1 MSKLNRILWSGLVL
15 VGAACGDDVTVTPP
29 PEPPPPGI
37 RSVTV
42 APDGGSVQ
50 VGSTLPMT
58 AAVTLDPGAT
68 GAATIAW
75 SSSDPAKA
83 TVSAAGVVTGVA
95 VGSVGIRATAT
106 LGTSTGQGVATVN
119 VVGAVACVINDV
131 TVSPANASIVVG
143 QTLALAPSVNGTNC
157 VAADLG
163 VTYTSGAPAIATVS
177 ASGIVTGVAGGT
189 TTIVI
194 KSAKDPTKQTAMAVE
209 VVVPTPAT
217 LSIQSVTQGGLAAPI
232 NLQNVGG
239 QIEVTMNVDAGEK
252 TLDRVDVLIGGQ
264 VVASQTFTTSPSVEA
279 APAATAPVPVVQS
292 VNTRQVAQVGN
303 LFIPV
308 IFNGQSF
315 ITANLY
321 VVGSSTPIA
330 SNAVPV
336 LMNNSD
342 GAIAPDALTDVTT
355 SGIPS
360 GGNEPFIDGLGNPW
374 YGGSFHTGL
383 NYIAFSNRTPA
394 TAFTTLDLA
403 CGGQVSTVTGTPTT
417 GLSVDNV
424 WACAGFEG
432 PRNITGVGGTAWPVG
447 TTGPDG
453 SALRGPEI
461 GMPGP
466 PIVVL
471 PGYSTVGAQFT
482 LPGNLA
488 RWNLITPTPN
498 ALPGPHFVDNLA
510 PVPTIGNVA
519 FNDLFDQPWINATYL
534 FAGDIGAGDGGSGV
548 FVNEARDYNDGVFV
562 PVSAGCT
569 AAVVTGGVDYAE
581 TVASDGTPD
590 GERVCSYAQDN
601 VGNAAST
608 GPSNYFGVDKTM
620 PSVRIAGSTA
630 AAPPIAPAT
639 LPAVSSTANTTIF
652 SIAAPFVAT
661 DAWGVEGIDDRSG
674 FDQNNLV
681 AGFPASESLT
691 VLNPANNPAAT
702 FSQTT
707 PFTCGL
713 TSPLPL
719 VLTDFWVRVA
729 HLPAAA
735 LLDCG
740 LGAPMYVNVALAVID
755 RAGNNSGSIARNYA
769 IDQYAVPT
777 LASIGPAAIFY
788 TAGQPANFFLF
799 GSDDLEIV
807 EADLI
812 LTYGGFGTAAD
823 LGLVTITKSLSAIA
837 GAARWDATLTNILA
851 GAAAIDPFLIGRID
865 RTCTGVAGDPYPGC
879 TALTVDG
886 ATPVPAEY
894 NNFDVAPADAVFAN
908 DDKNPTNVGAQAYDV
923 ASQVSGVV
931 NAGLLTA
938 QTNDVAEQWS
948 SLTAAALVNWKIVI
962 PTAASL
968 QAVWVTTS
976 STVPPYLDSAHLARI
991 NLAGTSLITCGA
1003 FPAPV
1008 RTDNGT
1014 QRIFTYTITKPIT
1027 GPCTGAGVGPNWYA
1041 VGVKGGAAL
1050 VTVGQP

>member
-50 VGSTLPMT
+50 VGGTLPMT

-119 VVGAVACVINDV
+119 VVGAVECVINGV

-163 VTYTSGAPAIATVS
+163 VTYTSGDPAIATVS

-194 KSAKDPTKQTAMAVE
+194 KSAKDATKQAAMAVE

-342 GAIAPDALTDVTT
+342 GAIAPDALTDEATAA
-355 SGIPS
+355 P
-360 GGNEPFIDGLGNPW
+360 EPFVDGASNTWFKGNL
-374 YGGSFHTGL
+374 FTTI

-394 TAFTTLDLA
+394 AATSTLDN
-403 CGGQVSTVTGTPTT
+403 CVDQTSTVVGDPLAGITVTNTWG
-417 GLSVDNV
+417 
-424 WACAGFEG
+424 CAGFEG
-432 PRNITGVGGTAWPVG
+432 TGTITGVGGTVWGAGV
-447 TTGPDG
+447 TGPDG

-466 PIVVL
+466 PVVVL
-471 PGYSTVGAQFT
+471 PGYSTVGAKFT
-482 LPGNLA
+482 LPGNLD

-498 ALPGPHFVDNLA
+498 ALPGPFFVDNAA
-510 PVPTIGNVA
+510 PVPVVEDGVLTPGLFVA
-519 FNDLFDQPWINATYL
+519 FNDLFDQQWVNAGYA
-534 FAGDIGAGDGGSGV
+534 FAADISATDGGTGV
-548 FVNEARDYNDGVFV
+548 ALLEAHDYNDGVFA
-562 PVSAGCT
+562 PVTDGCT
-569 AAVVTGGVDYAE
+569 AAIVTTGDDYAE
-581 TVASDGTPD
+581 TVTSDGTPD
-590 GERVCSYAQDN
+590 GERICAYAEDN
-601 VGNAAST
+601 LANAAST

-630 AAPPIAPAT
+630 AIPAIGPAT
-639 LPAVSSTANTTIF
+639 VPAVSPTPNTTIF

-674 FDQNNLV
+674 FDQANLV
-681 AGFPASESLT
+681 PGFPASENIT
-691 VLNPANNPAAT
+691 IFNPANNPAAT
-702 FSQTT
+702 FNAGTL
-707 PFTCGL
+707 FTCGL
-713 TSPLPL
+713 TSPMPL
-719 VLTDFWVRVA
+719 ILSDFWVRVA
-729 HLPAAA
+729 HLPGSA

-740 LGAPMYVNVALAVID
+740 LGAPMYVDVALEVID
-755 RAGNNSGSIARNYA
+755 RAGNPSGAITQNYA
-769 IDQYAVPT
+769 IDQYAAPV
-777 LASIGPAAIFY
+777 LASVGPAAIFY

-812 LTYGGFGTAAD
+812 LTYGGIVTAGD
-823 LGLVTITKSLSAIA
+823 PGLLTITKSLNAIA

-851 GAAAIDPFLIGRID
+851 GAAAIDPFFIGRID
-865 RTCTGVAGDPYPGC
+865 RTCTGAGAPYASC
-879 TALTVDG
+879 AAADG
-886 ATPVPAEY
+886 ATLAAEY
-894 NNFDVAPADAVFAN
+894 NNVDTDVDALFED
-908 DDKNPTNVGAQAYDV
+908 DDKNPTMVGAQAYDV

-948 SLTAAALVNWKIVI
+948 SDVSAAQLVSWAVVT
-962 PTAASL
+962 PTGATV

-991 NLAGTSLITCGA
+991 DVGGTTLVTCGA
-1003 FPAPV
+1003 FPAPL
-1008 RTDNGT
+1008 RQDNGL
-1014 QRIFTYTITKPIT
+1014 QRIFTYTFTTPTT
-1027 GPCTGAGVGPNWYA
+1027 GPCAVGGLWYA

-1050 VTVGQP
+1050 VSQGQP